1 MKAEKLYNLVW
12 DLDEEAKA
20 TNLGSLLDDYFN
32 TLSQSLSVPDD
43 SNSQIFK
50 ASKTALDTKIVG
62 SVTDSLSPSNNKIL
76 KLIGGTDYF
85 GSRLKKHLQTIIES
99 NVATPGQAIVE
110 TEQHITK
117 AKEFYATV
125 EALDGALKNFNIE
138 PDFMSEDEYEI
149 GVMLPPKLFSG
160 KLDEFSQELKVLD
173 RHLKAFGEL
182 TDDNSSSPTIRAVAN
197 GSVELF
203 LDAIPSVAN
212 VVADALQSLTLTYL
226 MILKIRVHRR
236 GLQKAN
242 VGKEVLDAI
251 AKEEKNKV
259 AQEIKELAESLFK
272 KYREKPD
279 KTKDEEVKRK
289 IENALTYMAE
299 RIDQGVDF
307 EVSGA
312 DEFEDDDTLTPE
324 QQTAREAKLNALEKL
339 NAKGAS
345 IRSLPTRTEPILALP
360 EPNGEED
367 GDV

>member
-1 MKAEKLYNLVW
+1 MKAERLYNLVW
-12 DLDEEAKA
+12 DLKEEATP
-20 TNLGSLLDDYFN
+20 TNLRRLLDNYMN
-32 TLSQSLSVPDD
+32 TLSQSLSAPDD
-43 SNSQIFK
+43 AISQAFK
-50 ASKTALDTKIVG
+50 VADTALNTELVD
-62 SVTDSLSPSNNKIL
+62 SVTNSLSPSNNKIL
-76 KLIGGTDYF
+76 ELIGGTDYF

-110 TEQHITK
+110 TAQHIKK
-117 AKEFYATV
+117 AKEFYTAV
-125 EALDGALKNFNIE
+125 EELDGVLKHFNIE

-149 GVMLPPKLFSG
+149 GVMLPPKLFNEN
-160 KLDEFSQELKVLD
+160 LDEFGKELKLLD

-182 TDDNSSSPTIRAVAN
+182 TDDNSSSPTIRAVAD

-203 LDAIPSVAN
+203 LDAIPSVAK
-212 VVADALQSLTLTYL
+212 VVADALQSLTRIYFTV
-226 MILKIRVHRR
+226 LKIREHRR

-251 AKEEKNKV
+251 AKEEKNKA

-272 KYREKPD
+272 EYRGKPD

-289 IENALTYMAE
+289 IENALTYMAN

-307 EVSGA
+307 EVSGS
-312 DEFEDDDTLTPE
+312 DEFEDDDTLTAE
-324 QQTAREAKLNALEKL
+324 QQTAREVKLGALEKL

-360 EPNGEED
+360 EPEGEED
-367 GDV
+367 GAG